1 MTQKIVAANAFTRL
15 TLKLKQRTSS
25 SSLQLVRN
33 TCLAASATATA
44 ITIALTQV
52 AVKSAPLLIAAY
64 GAAIALPIW
73 LAVAVVIELYLHM
86 GESTYVHLNNLRVS
100 RPYLFMQYAG
110 ALSLYASFCGIVFYL
125 SPWALL
131 VFAFSSLAGA
141 AYVAVAYTKFALWLD
156 NPKV

>member
-1 MTQKIVAANAFTRL
+1 MTQKIVIANAFTRL

-52 AVKSAPLLIAAY
+52 AVKGTALLIAAY

-86 GESTYVHLNNLRVS
+86 GESTYVHLNDLRVS
-100 RPYLFMQYAG
+100 RPYLLMQYVG
-110 ALSLYASFCGIVFYL
+110 AVSLYASFCGIVFYL

-131 VFAFSSLAGA
+131 VFAFSSAAGA
-141 AYVAVAYTKFALWLD
+141 AYVVAAYTKFALWLD